1 MPILGIDVG
10 ASKIYYVVLD
20 GENRLLEGEFKIKE
34 QTREAFLDRCRS
46 INEQIKTKNFVFE
59 KVGVGIPG
67 TLRDGVATNVANFPV
82 LEGMDIPSEL
92 QKIFAVPIMVVNDAK
107 AFTFAEAALG
117 AGRGF
122 KNLVGL
128 TLGSGLGGGIVINGE
143 IYRGRGNAGEIG
155 HLVWFGKGQEIE
167 DYVSA
172 KFFKED
178 VEQVRQEAE
187 KGDQSAVDAF
197 QEFGRNLGVVI
208 ANLVNLLDPEA
219 IILGGGIT
227 GAYDLFIDPAK
238 ETAKQLIISP
248 ESKDVPIL
256 KTALGLA
263 AGAIGAA
270 LLAKGRPD

>member
-34 QTREAFLDRCRS
+34 QTREAFLDLCRS
-46 INEQIKTKNFVFE
+46 ISEQIKAKGLVIE
-59 KVGVGIPG
+59 RAGVGIPG
-67 TLRDGVATNVANFPV
+67 TLKDGIATNVANFPT
-82 LEGMDIPSEL
+82 LEGLDISSEL
-92 QKIFAVPIMVVNDAK
+92 QKIFAVPIKVVNDAK
-107 AFTFAEAALG
+107 AFTFAEATLG

-128 TLGSGLGGGIVINGE
+128 TLGSGLGGGIMINGE

-155 HLVWFGKGQEIE
+155 HLAWFDGSQEVE

-178 VEQVRQEAE
+178 VEQVRKEAE
-187 KGDQSAVDAF
+187 NGDLSAQDAF
-197 QEFGRNLGVVI
+197 RELGKNLGVVM
-208 ANLVNLLDPEA
+208 ANLVNLLDSEA

-227 GAYDLFIDPAK
+227 GAYNLFIDPAK
-238 ETAKQLIISP
+238 ERARQLIVSP
-248 ESKDVPIL
+248 ESKDVQIL
-256 KTALGLA
+256 KTALGPA

-270 LLAKGRPD
+270 LLAKIE